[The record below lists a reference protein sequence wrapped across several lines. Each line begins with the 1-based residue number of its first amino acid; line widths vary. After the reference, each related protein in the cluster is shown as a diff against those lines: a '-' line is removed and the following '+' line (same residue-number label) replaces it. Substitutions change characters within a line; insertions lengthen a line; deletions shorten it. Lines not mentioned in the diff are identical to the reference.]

1 RKMNINT
8 EGGAVP
14 AEGVIIGST
23 REIPPLHYNFKI
35 QSFSLLSKNSLR
47 DTIQLTLNLEGTNDF
62 AYCVCAHRKLSLYPN
77 GNAGKNGKDHIS
89 LYLLMTDTDSLT
101 SGWEVN
107 VVYRLFLYDQIRDKY
122 LAVEVDD
129 ACVFGAEVFV
139 YKSIG
144 KGESLSATAVKHT
157 WKIESF
163 SQKDNLLKSEMF
175 TAANHKWLSSLTL
188 RNLELYPKGHSIGK
202 NKYASVYLRL
212 ADSKTTSTGGKLLI
226 GSVRRATT
234 GVNNKTKDFLMTDAL
249 IVEAEV
255 TVLGIAKTF

>member
-1 RKMNINT
+1 
-8 EGGAVP
+8 
-14 AEGVIIGST
+14 VIIGST

-35 QSFSLLSKNSLR
+35 QSFSLLSKNSVER
-47 DTIQLTLNLEGTNDF
+47 YDSADF
-62 AYCVCAHRKLSLYPN
+62 ESGGHKWKLSLYPN

-122 LAVEVDD
+122 LAVE
-129 ACVFGAEVFV
+129 
-139 YKSIG
+139 G

-212 ADSKTTSTGGKLLI
+212 ADSKTTSTGGKVFIEFIL
-226 GSVRRATT
+226 R
-234 GVNNKTKDFLMTDAL
+234 TKNQ
-249 IVEAEV
+249 INGNHIEV
-255 TVLGIAKTF
+255 THWFCKESDNWG